1 MTGSRSGT
9 RSGMAS
15 GSASGSGSLVGSG
28 MGTANGSDSA
38 IRMAMGTPINA
49 SLFSHIDHTSL
60 PIMEQD
66 DDDES
71 RNPSEITKGTFPFV
85 YGEGEKKED
94 EQEGNE
100 EMIRINPKVVSG
112 LDIGGS
118 GAGHGVELEKGIVK
132 GEPLS
137 TNSDDSMMVHSHQTG
152 THTSGS
158 VGG

>member
-1 MTGSRSGT
+1 MTRSGT
-9 RSGMAS
+9 GTT
-15 GSASGSGSLVGSG
+15 SGSGSLVGSG
-28 MGTANGSDSA
+28 MGTTHGSDSA
-38 IRMAMGTPINA
+38 IKMAMGTPINA

-60 PIMEQD
+60 PIMEQEQDD

-100 EMIRINPKVVSG
+100 EMIRINPEVVSG
-112 LDIGGS
+112 VDIRGS
-118 GAGHGVELEKGIVK
+118 GAGRGVGLEKGFVK